1 MATDKLH
8 GLTDRDRKLEILLDI
23 SKSLGQEVQLDRLLA
38 IMVAEVTRAMEAER
52 SSLLLYDES
61 RNELVSKV
69 AEGLDV
75 KEIRVPVG
83 SGIAGM
89 TAQTRSTIN
98 VRDAYQDPRFNPD
111 YDKKSGFHTR
121 SILSM
126 PIINQKGRLLGI
138 VQVLN
143 KDSGP
148 FTAEDEAF
156 LQAICI
162 HLGLA
167 LERAE
172 LVESYVQ
179 TQKLQQSLQLARE
192 IQMGLLP
199 KKFPAFPGIAEIDI
213 HACITPALDV
223 GGDLYDFFLLDD
235 KRVCFVIGDVSDKG
249 IPAALFMAMVRT
261 AFKISAMA
269 VQDCIATTL
278 RTVNRFLFEN
288 NESQMFVT
296 MFAGVIDL
304 QTGMVEY
311 SDGGHEPPYIVRSS
325 GAVEMLEK
333 EGGIALGFMDDF
345 DFPNGKFQ
353 LNSGESLIL
362 YTDGVNE
369 AMNVDSKMF
378 KTSGIVDTLLS
389 LGNGASAER
398 QATTLVRRVHEFA
411 ASAPQSDD
419 ITVVVLRYCGPE
431 QAVPSSA

>member
-1 MATDKLH
+1 
-8 GLTDRDRKLEILLDI
+8 
-23 SKSLGQEVQLDRLLA
+23 
-38 IMVAEVTRAMEAER
+38 
-52 SSLLLYDES
+52 
-61 RNELVSKV
+61 
-69 AEGLDV
+69 
-75 KEIRVPVG
+75 
-83 SGIAGM
+83 
-89 TAQTRSTIN
+89 
-98 VRDAYQDPRFNPD
+98 
-111 YDKKSGFHTR
+111 
-121 SILSM
+121 M

-143 KDSGP
+143 KNSGP
-148 FTAEDEAF
+148 FTVEDEEF
-156 LQAICI
+156 LRAICV

-199 KKFPAFPGIAEIDI
+199 KKFPAFPEIAEIDI
-213 HACITPALDV
+213 HASITPALDV
-223 GGDLYDFFLLDD
+223 GGDLYDFFQLDEN
-235 KRVCFVIGDVSDKG
+235 RICFVIGDVSDKG

-269 VQDCIATTL
+269 IKNNIAATL
-278 RTVNRFLFEN
+278 STVNRFLVEN

-296 MFAGVIDL
+296 MFAGIIDL
-304 QTGMVEY
+304 RTGAVEY

-333 EGGIALGFMDDF
+333 EGGIALGFMDDV

-353 LNSGESLIL
+353 LNSGESLVL

-369 AMNVDSKMF
+369 AMNPEGKMF
-378 KTSGIVDTLLS
+378 KTSGIVDTLLA
-389 LGNGASAER
+389 LGNGSTAER
-398 QATTLVRRVHEFA
+398 QAKTLVQNVHKFA

-419 ITVVVLRYCGPE
+419 ITVVALRYCGPRR
-431 QAVPSSA
+431 